1 MRLSS
6 QEFDISNP
14 LAKATSLR
22 IAKEKPG
29 VVPKV
34 QRRFI
39 RFVTS
44 RRFIRYGL
52 LVLNIGLLAG
62 IMWFVMQGGTGPGAT
77 EVRSSVINN
86 SDDSDEP
93 TDPLDQL
100 SSADIAA
107 NLARMTSSETT
118 VAVINQAD
126 SMQAEL
132 SVPPV
137 DSIVIAKPQAVSTE
151 LKSNKDIKEYVVQPG
166 DDLAGI
172 AARFNVTS
180 ESISWSNDL
189 KNGKV
194 VVGST
199 LVIPPV
205 NGIVYTVK
213 NGDTP
218 DSLAQKYKASREQ
231 IIAYNDAE
239 LSGLKVG
246 ERIIIP
252 NGQQPA
258 PVIVRQSFSFGF
270 GYNGYDRGF
279 CTWYVAN
286 RRAEIGRPI
295 PAGLGNASTWDN
307 RAPAAGFTV
316 NKSPAYGAAVVTS
329 NKGAGHVAFV
339 ERVNADGSI
348 WVSEMNSSG
357 QVSMTNTASAGGWG
371 EVDWK
376 LIPAEK
382 ARSYDYIH

>member
-1 MRLSS
+1 
-6 QEFDISNP
+6 
-14 LAKATSLR
+14 
-22 IAKEKPG
+22 
-29 VVPKV
+29 
-34 QRRFI
+34 
-39 RFVTS
+39 
-44 RRFIRYGL
+44 
-52 LVLNIGLLAG
+52 
-62 IMWFVMQGGTGPGAT
+62 MWFVMGGTGPGTA
-77 EVRSSVINN
+77 EVRSSAISN
-86 SDDSDEP
+86 SDDADEP

-231 IIAYNDAE
+231 IVAYNDAE

-258 PVIVRQSFSFGF
+258 LAVSRASYSFNFNLSG

-295 PAGLGNASTWDN
+295 PAGLGNASTWDD
-307 RAPAAGFTV
+307 RAPAAGLTV
-316 NKSPAYGAAVVTS
+316 NRTPSFGAAVVTS
-329 NKGAGHVAFV
+329 QRGAGHVAFV

-348 WVSEMNSSG
+348 WVSEMNSRG
-357 QVSMTNTASAGGWG
+357 FESMDTGSRSVGGWG
-371 EVDWK
+371 KRDYK
-376 LIPAEK
+376 LISADV
-382 ARSYDYIH
+382 ARSYNYIH